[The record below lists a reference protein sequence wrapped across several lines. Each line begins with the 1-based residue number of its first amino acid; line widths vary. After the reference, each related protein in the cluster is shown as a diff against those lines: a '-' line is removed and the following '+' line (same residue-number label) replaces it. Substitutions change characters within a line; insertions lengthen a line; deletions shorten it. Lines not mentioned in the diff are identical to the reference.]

1 MADLDLDLDELSSLA
16 ARVRSIANEFERAER
31 ISDDTAGYTG
41 HDRLAAKVHEF
52 GEKWDIAR
60 EKLRSNLEFLAASM
74 TAIVD
79 TFTDLD
85 NAHADAVSSVSE
97 AAAPPAGAPSPG
109 APAPEQTFPSTQP
122 NAPGSASG
130 AGSVPQPVPPV
141 GPSVPSP
148 PPSGPPP
155 AATPQPEPLPD
166 LQPEPL
172 PVDLAPFPDPATTF
186 PEDSFP
192 DSDPMPI
199 FHPIVDPE
207 PGAGGPEL
215 PPEQVGSI
223 DDPTPPIDDAITG
236 PRGGSGPA
244 PDGDVVTDPQNP
256 ATGSTHG
263 TGSTPIETR
272 DPIATDIPIDAG
284 TPIEVSDTAPE
295 ADEATSVPAAPET
308 GEGTDSPDTAR
319 EPSASSSGTDA
330 PETGESDE
338 GVPLWAAGVPLAAGV
353 GLLGA
358 GTASFLRPPHD
369 EAEPAPF
376 WVDDTSAQETR

>member
-16 ARVRSIANEFERAER
+16 ARVRGIANEFERAER

-41 HDRLAAKVHEF
+41 HDGLAAKVREF

-97 AAAPPAGAPSPG
+97 AAAPPAGAPSPS

-122 NAPGSASG
+122 NAPGSPSG
-130 AGSVPQPVPPV
+130 AGPVPPV
-141 GPSVPSP
+141 DPSVPSP

-172 PVDLAPFPDPATTF
+172 PVDLAPFPDF
-186 PEDSFP
+186 
-192 DSDPMPI
+192 DPMPI
-199 FHPIVDPE
+199 FHPVVDPE
-207 PGAGGPEL
+207 PGAGDPEL
-215 PPEQVGSI
+215 PPEQVGVI
-223 DDPTPPIDDAITG
+223 DDPAPPIDDAIRD
-236 PRGGSGPA
+236 PRADSDPA
-244 PDGDVVTDPQNP
+244 PDGEVVTEPQNP
-256 ATGSTHG
+256 ATGSAPG
-263 TGSTPIETR
+263 AVSTPIETG

-295 ADEATSVPAAPET
+295 PGGDMTGLAEPET
-308 GEGTDSPDTAR
+308 GESADPPDTAR
-319 EPSASSSGTDA
+319 ETSDPSSEADAPEDA
-330 PETGESDE
+330 PETGKSDE